1 MRIAMLTTSFPLTRH
16 AVSGIFVMRLIQ
28 HMPSG
33 IHTTVITPCSTDA
46 PVTDND
52 LKLDY
57 NVRCFRYAPRRWQVL
72 AHGPGGILTAVKNH
86 RARVL
91 LVPLFL
97 IAMFIA
103 TLRAARHADII
114 HANWSINGVI
124 AGMAG
129 ILCRTPVLTTLR
141 GSDVALANKSRLFH
155 MILRACMRLSTR
167 IVTVGHGLATA
178 AATLVPRHAAKI
190 VMIPNGVDMTLMNL
204 APSKIPTGEFRLT
217 TIANLIP
224 GKGVDIIIQAMGR
237 LENLTDFS
245 LSVIGDGPER
255 ERLEK
260 LSASIG
266 VAARVKFTGSISP
279 TDIPSYLAKT
289 DLFILASFSEGRP
302 NVILEA
308 FAAAVPVVASNIDGV
323 NELVAHGTTGL
334 LFKAGDP
341 QDLARQ
347 IQRLY
352 SDKKLLSTMK
362 TAARRYIE
370 ENELTWPATAARYV
384 DLYTQILTLTRPG

>member
-1 MRIAMLTTSFPLTRH
+1 MRIAMLTTSFPLTH
-16 AVSGIFVMRLIQ
+16 DSVSGIFIMRLIQ

-33 IHTTVITPCSTDA
+33 IHTTVITPCSTDT

-86 RARVL
+86 RACVL

-204 APSKIPTGEFRLT
+204 APSKIPIGEFRLT

-352 SDKKLLSTMK
+352 SDNKLLSTMK

>member
-1 MRIAMLTTSFPLTRH
+1 MLTTSFPLTH
-16 AVSGIFVMRLIQ
+16 DSVSGIFIMRLIQ

-33 IHTTVITPCSTDA
+33 IYTTVITPCSTDT

-86 RARVL
+86 RACVL

-279 TDIPSYLAKT
+279 TDIPSYLATT

-352 SDKKLLSTMK
+352 SDNKLLSTMK